1 VTSNL
6 DFKVTELPSTYRVQC
21 AQITRDLTAIAKFL
35 VKYSVE
41 GVISRRIISQR
52 QLRRA
57 ELMTREDATASDTAD
72 VKLTNDSP

>member
-1 VTSNL
+1 MTSNL

-21 AQITRDLTAIAKFL
+21 AQTRDLTAIAKFL